1 MRRAFYVGGMP
12 PVSALPPHK
21 DVEIKSGRRVWQ
33 GRTALDVIDFRNRRF
48 DGEMSAVRTWEVW
61 RRGHAVAVLPYDP
74 AADVL
79 VLMEQF
85 RLPALAAGVEPVM
98 VEIPAGFREDSET
111 TEATASRE
119 THEET
124 GLMPDRLTL
133 IGDFVL
139 SPGGSDELI
148 TIFVGRVQAPP
159 ADADGIA
166 GIAGLAS
173 EHEDIRVRVWPAK
186 AAIEAALDG
195 RFPNSVTT
203 IALLWFAQRRDR
215 LRAEWLG

>member
-1 MRRAFYVGGMP
+1 MP
-12 PVSALPPHK
+12 PEPALPLHD
-21 DVEIKSGRRVWQ
+21 DVEIKSSRRVWQ
-33 GRTALDVIDFRNRRF
+33 GRTALDLVEFRNRRF

-74 AADVL
+74 AADAL

-98 VEIPAGFREDSET
+98 VEIPAGFREHSET
-111 TEATASRE
+111 TQATAIRE

-124 GLMPDRLTL
+124 GLVPDRLTL

-148 TIFVGRVQAPP
+148 TIFAGRVQAPS

-166 GIAGLAS
+166 GMGGLAS
-173 EHEDIRVRVWPAK
+173 EHEDIRARVWPAK
-186 AAIEAALDG
+186 MAIESALEG

-203 IALLWFAQRRDR
+203 IALLWFAARRDK
-215 LRAEWLG
+215 LRTEWLA